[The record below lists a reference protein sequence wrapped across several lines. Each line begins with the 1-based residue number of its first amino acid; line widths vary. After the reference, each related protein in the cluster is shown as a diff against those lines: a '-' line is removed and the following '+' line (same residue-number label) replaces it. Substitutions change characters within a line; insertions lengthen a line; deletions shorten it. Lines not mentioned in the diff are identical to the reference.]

1 MAVSSNSFTR
11 RNFVAGAT
19 TGTVGLMGLYAAG
32 LGGHGAAKAEPAA
45 ATDYAVLDPATA
57 PAADETVEADVVVVG
72 CGVTGMIAAA
82 AAAKAGAKTVA
93 IDRAPAIAATN
104 ACSTAGIWAIESSEE
119 LKWDNHI
126 TQEWAFDFI
135 WGGTHYQSNAGALRN
150 LLRASG
156 PGMDLIIDAGTPLM
170 YPFADNADPEQIG
183 ILNWGG
189 HVYMV
194 SGLERA
200 EYLQGMIDAAG
211 AECRWGCE
219 VTNLLGTG
227 GAVAGV
233 RMVDAEGKTV
243 DVKAANT
250 VVCTGGFIQNLDLVA
265 KYYGGARM
273 YGAGSP
279 YNDGAGIQLCQA
291 AGAQMGKNFSTSI
304 NELGAANANSS
315 DFIVGDVAETPLF
328 CLPLFGGLFINGQGV
343 RFMDESKMAMT
354 TMYCGEPL
362 LRESTYYVVLDQAL
376 VDTYSS
382 NEITGFMSQSAI
394 DNMAPVVQ
402 MSFAGVTLTA
412 MPEKLEKG
420 IEEGWVW
427 KGETL
432 EELAEACGLEK
443 LPTSVAAYNAG
454 AASGRDDDFFK
465 PAEFLTPIEQGPFYA
480 VQLDVAAWLTLGG
493 IKCDEDCRALDPE
506 NKPIPGLFVAG
517 ADADLWAVPYY
528 EGGSA
533 QGFCIASGYL
543 AGLTAA
549 GGNIKEA

>member
-1 MAVSSNSFTR
+1 MDRFTNAFTR
-11 RNFVAGAT
+11 RGFVAGAAAAA
-19 TGTVGLMGLYAAG
+19 GMGLYAAG
-32 LGGHGAAKAEPAA
+32 LGGHGMAKAAPAL
-45 ATDYAVLDPATA
+45 ATDYALLDAA
-57 PAADETVEADVVVVG
+57 LASAADETVDADVVVVG
-72 CGVTGMIAAA
+72 CGVTGMIAASA
-82 AAAKAGAKTVA
+82 SAKTGAKTIA
-93 IDRAPAIAATN
+93 IDRAPNIAATN
-104 ACSTAGIWAIESSEE
+104 ACNTAGIWAIESSEE
-119 LKWDNHI
+119 LKYDSHM
-126 TQEWAFDFI
+126 TQQWAFDFI
-135 WGGTHYQSNAGALRN
+135 WSGTHYQSNAGALRN

-170 YPFADNADPEQIG
+170 YPFADDADPEQIG

-189 HVYMV
+189 HVYTV
-194 SGLERA
+194 SGPERA
-200 EYLQGMIDAAG
+200 EFLQGMIDESG

-219 VTNLLGTG
+219 VTNLIADNGV
-227 GAVAGV
+227 VAGV
-233 RMVDAEGKTV
+233 RMVDADGKTV
-243 DVKAANT
+243 DVKATNT
-250 VVCTGGFIQNLDLVA
+250 IVCTGGFIQNLDLVA

-304 NELGAANANSS
+304 NELGAANANST
-315 DFIVGDVAETPLF
+315 DFIVGNVAETPLF
-328 CLPLFGGLFINGQGV
+328 CLPLFGGLFLNGQGI
-343 RFMDESKMAMT
+343 RFMDESKMAVS

-376 VDTYSS
+376 VDTYST

-402 MSFAGVTLTA
+402 MSFAGVTLTS
-412 MPEKLEKG
+412 MPDKLAQG

-432 EELAEACGLEK
+432 ESLAEACGLAK
-443 LPTSVAAYNAG
+443 LPDSVAAYND
-454 AASGRDDDFFK
+454 AAKTGEDNDFFK
-465 PAEFLTPIEQGPFYA
+465 PTEFLKPVEQGPFYA

-493 IKCDEDCRALDPE
+493 IKCDEDCRALDAE
-506 NKPIPGLFVAG
+506 NRPIPGLFVAG
-517 ADADLWAVPYY
+517 ADADLWAVPYF

-533 QGFCIASGYL
+533 QGFCVASGYL

-549 GGNIKEA
+549 GGDIKQV

>member
-1 MAVSSNSFTR
+1 MDRFTNAFTR
-11 RNFVAGAT
+11 RGFVAGAAAAA
-19 TGTVGLMGLYAAG
+19 GMGLYAAG
-32 LGGHGAAKAEPAA
+32 LGGHGMAKAAPAL
-45 ATDYAVLDPATA
+45 ATDYALLDAA
-57 PAADETVEADVVVVG
+57 LASAADETVDADVVVVG
-72 CGVTGMIAAA
+72 CGVTGMIAASA
-82 AAAKAGAKTVA
+82 SAKAGAKTIA
-93 IDRAPAIAATN
+93 IDRAPNIAATN
-104 ACSTAGIWAIESSEE
+104 ACNTAGIWAIESSEE
-119 LKWDNHI
+119 LKYDSHM
-126 TQEWAFDFI
+126 TQQWAFDFI
-135 WGGTHYQSNAGALRN
+135 WSGTHYQSNAGALRN

-170 YPFADNADPEQIG
+170 YPFADDADPEQIG

-189 HVYMV
+189 HVYTV
-194 SGLERA
+194 GGPERA
-200 EYLQGMIDAAG
+200 EFLQGMIDESG

-219 VTNLLGTG
+219 VTNLIADNG
-227 GAVAGV
+227 VVVGV
-233 RMVDAEGKTV
+233 RMVDADGKTV
-243 DVKAANT
+243 DVKATNT
-250 VVCTGGFIQNLDLVA
+250 IVCTGGFIQNLDLVA

-304 NELGAANANSS
+304 NELGAANANST
-315 DFIVGDVAETPLF
+315 DFIVGNVAETPLF
-328 CLPLFGGLFINGQGV
+328 CLPLFGGLFLNGQGI
-343 RFMDESKMAMT
+343 RFMDESKMAVS

-376 VDTYSS
+376 VDTYST

-402 MSFAGVTLTA
+402 MSFAGVTLTS
-412 MPEKLEKG
+412 MPDKLAQG

-432 EELAEACGLEK
+432 EGLAEACGLAK
-443 LPTSVAAYNAG
+443 LPDSVAAYND
-454 AASGRDDDFFK
+454 AAKTGEDNDFFK
-465 PAEFLTPIEQGPFYA
+465 PTEFLKPVEQGPFYA

-493 IKCDEDCRALDPE
+493 IKCDEDCRALDAE
-506 NKPIPGLFVAG
+506 NRPIPGLFVAG
-517 ADADLWAVPYY
+517 ADADLWAVPYF

-533 QGFCIASGYL
+533 QGFCVASGYL

-549 GGNIKEA
+549 GGDIKQV

>member
-1 MAVSSNSFTR
+1 MLNTNAFTR
-11 RNFVAGAT
+11 RSFVSGTAAA
-19 TGTVGLMGLYAAG
+19 GTVGLMGLYAAG
-32 LGGHGAAKAEPAA
+32 LGGHGAAQAAPAA
-45 ATDYAVLDPATA
+45 ATDYAVLDDSSAS
-57 PAADETVEADVVVVG
+57 AADETVEADVVVVG
-72 CGVTGMIAAA
+72 CGVSGMIAAT
-82 AAAKAGAKTVA
+82 AAAKAGAKTIA
-93 IDRAPAIAATN
+93 IDRAPNIATTN

-135 WGGTHYQSNAGALRN
+135 WSGTHYQSNAGALRN

-156 PGMDLIIDAGTPLM
+156 PGMDLIIDAGMPLM
-170 YPFADNADPEQIG
+170 YPFADNADPDDIG

-189 HVYMV
+189 HVYTV
-194 SGLERA
+194 SGTDRA
-200 EYLQGMIDAAG
+200 EYLQGMMDASG

-219 VTNLLGTG
+219 ATNLLGKDGTIT
-227 GAVAGV
+227 GV

-279 YNDGAGIQLCQA
+279 YNDGAGVLLCQA

-304 NELGAANANSS
+304 NELGAANAKSS
-315 DFIVGDVAETPLF
+315 DFIVGNVAETPLF
-328 CLPLFGGLFINGQGV
+328 CLPLFGGLFLNGQGV
-343 RFMDESKMAMT
+343 RFMDESKMAT
-354 TMYCGEPL
+354 STMYCGEPL
-362 LRESTYYVVLDQAL
+362 LRESTYYVILDQSL

-382 NEITGFMSQSAI
+382 NEIISFLAQSAI

-402 MSFAGVTLTA
+402 MSFSGVTLAA
-412 MPEKLEKG
+412 MPEKLEQG

-427 KGETL
+427 KAETL
-432 EELAEACGLEK
+432 DELADACGLAK
-443 LPTSVAAYNAG
+443 LPDSVAAYNEGAAAG
-454 AASGRDDDFFK
+454 ADSDFFK
-465 PAEFLTPIEQGPFYA
+465 PVEFINPIEQGPFYA

-493 IKCDEDCRALDPE
+493 IKCDEDCRALNAAND
-506 NKPIPGLFVAG
+506 PIPGLFVAG

-549 GGNIKEA
+549 GGDIKA